1 MKLSR
6 FIVLILCISCSLVF
20 AQKNASIQLNFK
32 GLFNNL
38 PLQLDSNY
46 ILPNNDTISIETCRF
61 YVSKIQLFNNNQ
73 VVFADSTLAY
83 LIDLANP
90 TSLTINLLYPLN
102 KKHNAIQFN
111 LGIDSSLNVA
121 EVLSGDL
128 DPTKGMYWTWQ
139 SGYINFKIEGKSK
152 KSPSRYK
159 QFQYH
164 LGGYLYPNN
173 ALQTLRF
180 KTNKKQRITFV
191 IEVNKFLTGL
201 DMSKVY
207 QIMSPSENSVLL
219 SKKLAELFKVK

>member
-6 FIVLILCISCSLVF
+6 FVLLILCISCSFVF
-20 AQKNASIQLNFK
+20 AQKNTLVQLNFK

-38 PLQLDSNY
+38 TLQLDSNY

-61 YVSKIQLFNNNQ
+61 YISKIQLFHNNQ
-73 VVFADSTLAY
+73 VVFTNSTLAY

-90 TSLTINLLYPLN
+90 TSLTINLLYPQTL
-102 KKHNAIQFN
+102 KYNAIQFN
-111 LGIDSSLNVA
+111 LGIDSALNVS

-128 DPTKGMYWTWQ
+128 DPTKGMYWAWQ

-152 KSPSRYK
+152 NSPSRYK

-180 KTNKKQRITFV
+180 KINKKQKITF
-191 IEVNKFLTGL
+191 ILEVDKFLTGL
-201 DMSKVY
+201 DISKVY

-219 SKKLAELFKVK
+219 SKKLAQLFKVK

>member
-1 MKLSR
+1 MILIR
-6 FIVLILCISCSLVF
+6 YIILILSLLQLNAF
-20 AQKNASIQLNFK
+20 AQKNTLIQLNFK
-32 GLFNNL
+32 GLFNNA
-38 PLQLDSNY
+38 PLQFDSNY

-73 VVFADSTLAY
+73 VVFTDSTLAY
-83 LIDLANP
+83 LIDLANSK
-90 TSLTINLLYPLN
+90 SLTIDLLYP
-102 KKHNAIQFN
+102 KTIKYNAIQFN
-111 LGIDSSLNVA
+111 LGIDSTINVS

-128 DPTKGMYWTWQ
+128 DPTKGMYWAWQ

-152 KSPSRYK
+152 NSPSRYK

-180 KTNKKQRITFV
+180 KTNKKPKITF
-191 IEVNKFLTGL
+191 ILEVDKFLTGL
-201 DMSKVY
+201 DISKMY

-219 SKKLAELFKVK
+219 SKKLAQLFKVK

>member
-6 FIVLILCISCSLVF
+6 YVVLILCVSCSFVF
-20 AQKNASIQLNFK
+20 AQKNTLVQLNFK
-32 GLFNNL
+32 GLFYNL
-38 PLQLDSNY
+38 PLQLDSTY
-46 ILPNNDTISIETCRF
+46 ILPNNDTVSIETCRF
-61 YVSKIQLFNNNQ
+61 YVSKIQLFNNNR
-73 VVFADSTLAY
+73 VVFTDSTLAY

-90 TSLTINLLYPLN
+90 TSLTIDLLYSKTL
-102 KKHNAIQFN
+102 KYNAIQFN
-111 LGIDSSLNVA
+111 LGIDSNINVS

-128 DPTKGMYWTWQ
+128 DPTKGMYWAWQ

-152 KSPSRYK
+152 NSPSKYK

-180 KTNKKQRITFV
+180 KTNKKPKITFILV
-191 IEVNKFLTGL
+191 VDKFLTGL
-201 DMSKVY
+201 DISKMY

-219 SKKLAELFKVK
+219 SKKLAQLFKVK